1 MAIKEVEDLIEFKKR
16 SGWSDDKI
24 ATKLDVSP
32 QTIRN
37 WLKGRNIPTELGK
50 KAIREFL
57 IRAF

>member
-1 MAIKEVEDLIEFKKR
+1 MAIKEVEELREFKQR

-24 ATKLDVSP
+24 ARKLYVSS

-37 WLKGRNIPTELGK
+37 WLKERNVPTELGK

-57 IRAF
+57 IRVF